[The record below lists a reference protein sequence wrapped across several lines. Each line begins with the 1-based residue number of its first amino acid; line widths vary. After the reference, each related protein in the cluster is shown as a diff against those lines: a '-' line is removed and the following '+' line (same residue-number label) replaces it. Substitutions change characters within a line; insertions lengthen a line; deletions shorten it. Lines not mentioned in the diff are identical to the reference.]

1 MKLINKTTNGQLS
14 FCKCCNVFQLE
25 FGNIL
30 FSFPQKDYMQ
40 LVNYVKGIDGKE
52 YIQKNAHLSF
62 NRKIFL
68 SFPVKN
74 LFFCL
79 NLAEL
84 EELKTLLFIHK
95 RKEDPCEKQLALLHI
110 FAN

>member
-1 MKLINKTTNGQLS
+1 MTLL
-14 FCKCCNVFQLE
+14 
-25 FGNIL
+25 
-30 FSFPQKDYMQ
+30 
-40 LVNYVKGIDGKE
+40 KGI
-52 YIQKNAHLSF
+52 NF
-62 NRKIFL
+62 NWQTGAISIGGGDQFRLANRGQRGEDFP
-68 SFPVKN
+68 PVKN